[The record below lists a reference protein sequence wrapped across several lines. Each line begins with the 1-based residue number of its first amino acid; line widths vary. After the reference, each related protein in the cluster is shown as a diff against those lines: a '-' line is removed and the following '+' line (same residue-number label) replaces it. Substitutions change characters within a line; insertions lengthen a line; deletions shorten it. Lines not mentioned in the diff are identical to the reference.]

1 MQRSGDIL
9 VVDDDVAIVDFV
21 VDLLE
26 DEGYKVRTANNG
38 EIALEAISQQLPGMI
53 LVDMRMPQMSGEE
66 FLAHLYQRGIL
77 GVPVVLM
84 TADSRVTHDVVHDY
98 AVDYLPKPFDLDQLL
113 ECVARYLGQP
123 EANDPSKGSAA
134 AA

>member
-26 DEGYKVRTANNG
+26 DEGYKVRTASNG
-38 EIALEAISQQLPGMI
+38 EVALDAISQQLPGMI

-66 FLAHLYQRGIL
+66 FLARLHQHGIS
-77 GVPVVLM
+77 GIPVVLM
-84 TADSRVTHDVVHDY
+84 TADSRVTHDVVNDY

-113 ECVARYLGQP
+113 DCVARYIGQP
-123 EANDPSKGSAA
+123 QTNDS
-134 AA
+134 